1 MPGLS
6 RAEKRRELE
15 RSAYRHY
22 GRKYAA
28 LIVFGPWL
36 SKLALW
42 AGLIGLAYL
51 GWVKI
56 PHWVLGSL
64 ALALAAGGAAAL
76 AVPALSAL
84 SSRRRMLAKAIGGAP
99 GRLQLGW
106 AYATLMAVGSG
117 MAWLALW
124 SPFS

>member
-64 ALALAAGGAAAL
+64 ALA
-76 AVPALSAL
+76 VPALSAL

-106 AYATLMAVGSG
+106 AYATLMVVGSG